1 MTIYCPVCGEDN
13 KDDAKFCRDC
23 GANLNEEIKKVEQSQ
38 GISESKKYII
48 AALIVILVCLLIFI
62 GSFVLIHH

>member
-48 AALIVILVCLLIFI
+48 IDYK
-62 GSFVLIHH
+62 

>member
-23 GANLNEEIKKVEQSQ
+23 GANLNEEIKKVEQTQ

-48 AALIVILVCLLIFI
+48 AALIVNLVCLLIFI

>member
-48 AALIVILVCLLIFI
+48 AALIVILVCLIIFI